1 MVSSTLNMVSLGFII
16 IGMFM
21 SMIIMENRR
30 GRYIGWLLLA
40 IGMFINAYALIF
52 LEGRWIL
59 SLFNIGAGILDLYLF
74 FFWKRKYNESK
85 LSNREKFLEEIM
97 SLKKK

>member
-1 MVSSTLNMVSLGFII
+1 MVSLGFII

-52 LEGRWIL
+52 LEGKWIL
-59 SLFNIGAGILDLYLF
+59 SLLNIGAGILDLYLF
-74 FFWKRKYNESK
+74 FFWKKKYNESK

>member
-1 MVSSTLNMVSLGFII
+1 MVSLGFII

-21 SMIIMENRR
+21 PMIIMENRR

-52 LEGRWIL
+52 LEEKWIL
-59 SLFNIGAGILDLYLF
+59 SLLNIGAGILDLYLF

>member
-52 LEGRWIL
+52 LEGKWIL
-59 SLFNIGAGILDLYLF
+59 SLLNIGAGILDLYLF

>member
-1 MVSSTLNMVSLGFII
+1 
-16 IGMFM
+16 M

-40 IGMFINAYALIF
+40 IGMFINAYSLAF
-52 LEGRWIL
+52 LSGKWVV
-59 SLFNIGAGILDLYLF
+59 SLLNVGAGILDLYLF
-74 FFWKRKYNESK
+74 FFWRRRYKESK

-97 SLKKK
+97 SFKKK

>member
-1 MVSSTLNMVSLGFII
+1 MVSLGFII

-52 LEGRWIL
+52 LEGKWIL
-59 SLFNIGAGILDLYLF
+59 SLLNIGAGILDLYLF

>member
-1 MVSSTLNMVSLGFII
+1 MVSSTLNMVSLVFII

-52 LEGRWIL
+52 LIL
-59 SLFNIGAGILDLYLF
+59 S
-74 FFWKRKYNESK
+74 
-85 LSNREKFLEEIM
+85 
-97 SLKKK
+97 

>member
-1 MVSSTLNMVSLGFII
+1 MVSLGFII

-40 IGMFINAYALIF
+40 IGMFINAYSLAF
-52 LEGRWIL
+52 LSGKWVV
-59 SLFNIGAGILDLYLF
+59 SLLNVGAGILDLYLF
-74 FFWKRKYNESK
+74 FFWRRRYKESK
-85 LSNREKFLEEIM
+85 LSNRERFLEEIM
-97 SLKKK
+97 KLKK